1 MYYDIDEIKKITV
14 LDICNNYGIN
24 LKRKGSNWWGRLRS
38 EDKTPSFSINIE
50 KGIWRDWGISKG
62 GDQIALVA
70 EIEGVDRI
78 EAIKII
84 GDKFNITPIN
94 KERNQYY
101 ISKSDYKKIG
111 IKFDRAIQNMDIN
124 LNKYTIEQA
133 EKLEEKYSCTMED
146 LKRSNKEKYYEIV
159 DKKALPL
166 IAQSREN
173 YLSLMNSYLNEESY
187 LNSLLY
193 KDLLEETKKNL
204 DERIDIYSKIRKDVN
219 LDKLKQISRDEIDI
233 INAIDK
239 VKAFN
244 NENVKDEDKNS
255 FIELQKHKNKI
266 LEELESKEMG
276 NTKEYNKEK
285 YKKERA
291 EKVKEFSNKIEEG
304 IKGVFESSEYKRFLK
319 VMSKFHKYSVN
330 NTVAILM
337 QKPEATMVAGFKKWN
352 EVNRNV
358 KKGEK
363 GIQILVPMQIKV
375 KEENKEGI
383 EEEKKI
389 TIFKPGYVFDLSQTE
404 GEPLPKLTNEL
415 KGTVEDYENFKEA
428 LIRSTDFK
436 VEFEDIKGSAKG
448 YCSPAKE
455 KIAIKN
461 GMDEV
466 QNIKT
471 LIHEMAHAELH
482 RDISK
487 ESRITR
493 EQAETEAESVA
504 YVVSNYY
511 NVDTSDYSFG
521 YLAGWA
527 SSENLE
533 ELKGSLETIRKCA
546 NSLIEKIDENYNEIL
561 KETNIDK
568 VNKNEKKSVEN
579 IIDAAKTKANN
590 YNKNINKSESKEK
603 ENEI

>member
-1 MYYDIDEIKKITV
+1 MYYDIEEIKKITV

-84 GDKFNITPIN
+84 GDKFNIKPIN
-94 KERNQYY
+94 KERSQYY

-219 LDKLKQISRDEIDI
+219 LDKLKQISREEIDI

-363 GIQILVPMQIKV
+363 GIQILVPMQIKI
-375 KEENKEGI
+375 KEENKDGI

-487 ESRITR
+487 ENRITR

-521 YLAGWA
+521 YLAAWA

-568 VNKNEKKSVEN
+568 VNKNEKKSVQN
-579 IIDAAKTKANN
+579 IISEAKIKANN